1 MSAILPQSSRGWA
14 SIRPST
20 KSSIASQRGVA
31 ANGRPSPAQSVKHDK
46 PSGSRGRN
54 PNSRGLRCN
63 RAQLKHKLAKRQS
76 YALNHTLPAAKRL
89 DTSMARNASR
99 LKLGYYPLVPD
110 EAQRLCRFLEFPPE
124 CAVLDPCAGTG
135 AALRQITGET
145 RARRYGIEL
154 DSFRAMEAGRVLDE
168 VVQGSVFDTHCA
180 VESYSLLYLNP
191 PYDDEIAEGRN
202 QRMEGCFWSIAFAGC
217 GQAGFWCWSSRAIA
231 SRAVQTFWHP
241 TSAILESTGSR
252 IRRRLGIP
260 KLPSSESAEPGAKGS
275 DCMTVTYPPL
285 GSSSPTSG
293 ETTRAYLRCRTSRT
307 ALYSVPPS
315 APNVR
320 LTYRGLPMDV
330 LEDLLPSSR
339 AYRQAGRILF
349 APEVQVHGR
358 PLTPLHA
365 GHVGILSCS
374 GLLNGVFGT
383 GEARHVACWETGKVV
398 DRFEETD
405 DQEVTTIRERER
417 FTQRL
422 TLVFADGRTAVLS
435 EEDPDAKCTPEDGA
449 A

>member
-1 MSAILPQSSRGWA
+1 M
-14 SIRPST
+14 
-20 KSSIASQRGVA
+20 
-31 ANGRPSPAQSVKHDK
+31 
-46 PSGSRGRN
+46 
-54 PNSRGLRCN
+54 
-63 RAQLKHKLAKRQS
+63 
-76 YALNHTLPAAKRL
+76 
-89 DTSMARNASR
+89 
-99 LKLGYYPLVPD
+99 
-110 EAQRLCRFLEFPPE
+110 
-124 CAVLDPCAGTG
+124 LDPCAGTG

-145 RARRYGIEL
+145 QARRYGIEL

-168 VVQGSVFDTHCA
+168 VVQGSVFDTHCP

-202 QRMEGCFWSIAFAGC
+202 QRMEGCFWSTAFAGC
-217 GQAGFWCWSSRAIA
+217 GQAEFWCWSSPATA
-231 SRAVQTFWHP
+231 SRAVRMCLAPHFRDLGIYRLTDPEAARYSQIAVF
-241 TSAILESTGSR
+241 G
-252 IRRRLGIP
+252 IRRTRRERERLHDRDVSAARELLFNIGRNYARLSP
-260 KLPSSESAEPGAKGS
+260 LPDEP
-275 DCMTVTYPPL
+275 D
-285 GSSSPTSG
+285 
-293 ETTRAYLRCRTSRT
+293 RI
-307 ALYSVPPS
+307 YSVPPS

>member
-1 MSAILPQSSRGWA
+1 
-14 SIRPST
+14 
-20 KSSIASQRGVA
+20 
-31 ANGRPSPAQSVKHDK
+31 
-46 PSGSRGRN
+46 
-54 PNSRGLRCN
+54 
-63 RAQLKHKLAKRQS
+63 
-76 YALNHTLPAAKRL
+76 
-89 DTSMARNASR
+89 MARNASR
-99 LKLGYYPLVPD
+99 LKLGYYPLILG
-110 EAQRLCRFLEFPPE
+110 EGRRIRRYLEFPPE
-124 CAVLDPCAGTG
+124 CAALDPCAGTG
-135 AALRQITGET
+135 AALRQITDEA

-154 DSFRAMEAGRVLDE
+154 DSFRALEAGRVLDE
-168 VVQGSVFDTHCA
+168 VVQGSVFDTHCP
-180 VESYSLLYLNP
+180 VESYSLLYLNS
-191 PYDDEIAEGRN
+191 PYDDEISEGRN
-202 QRMEGCFWSIAFAGC
+202 RRMEGVFLEHCFRWLRPGGVLVLVIPGN
-217 GQAGFWCWSSRAIA
+217 RIA
-231 SRAVQTFWHP
+231 SCSDVLVAHFRDLGIYRLTDPGAAQYFQI
-241 TSAILESTGSR
+241 AIFG
-252 IRRRLGIP
+252 IRRTRRERERLHDRDVSVVRELFFNAGRNYAR
-260 KLPSSESAEPGAKGS
+260 LS
-275 DCMTVTYPPL
+275 PL
-285 GSSSPTSG
+285 LDQPD
-293 ETTRAYLRCRTSRT
+293 RI
-307 ALYSVPPS
+307 YSVPPS
-315 APNVR
+315 SPNVR
-320 LTYRGLPMDV
+320 LTYRGLPLDV

-435 EEDPDAKCTPEDGA
+435 EEYPDAKCTPEDGA